1 MLGMGECKLTLTK
14 STTDI
19 LNGTIES
26 VKSVIPCELQID
38 QPNLIAEPFMQKSIG
53 VLIGLTGDFR
63 GRIIIDGSEEV
74 FGKIGELMF
83 GMFLEGEMLDSFSGE
98 LGNMIAG
105 NLSTFVSQNGVDIDI
120 TPPTVLVGET
130 KMYGFD
136 KALCLPVSLNNIGSL
151 SIILMLERI

>member
-1 MLGMGECKLTLTK
+1 MKVTLTK

-26 VKSVIPCELQID
+26 VKGVIPCELQID
-38 QPNLIAEPFMQKSIG
+38 QPILIAEPFTQQSIG

-63 GRIIIDGSEEV
+63 GRIIIDGNEQV

-105 NLSTFVSQNGVDIDI
+105 NLSTYVSKNGIDIDI

-136 KALCLPVSLNNIGSL
+136 KALSLPISLQNIGTL
-151 SIILMLERI
+151 SIILMLERM